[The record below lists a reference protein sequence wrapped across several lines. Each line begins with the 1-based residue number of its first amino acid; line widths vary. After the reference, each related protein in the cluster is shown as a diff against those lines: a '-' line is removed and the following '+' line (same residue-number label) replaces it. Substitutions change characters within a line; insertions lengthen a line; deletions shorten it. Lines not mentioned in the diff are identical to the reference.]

1 MRPTFVT
8 RILASSDIW
17 RASLRRGIINSKFE
31 TKLLKSITTYLV
43 LAWILLVS
51 AGIALVLIIQD
62 LDPHLPANTIVF
74 YTDIFALIFAATL
87 LGGYYLRQA
96 FGVRE
101 FAWQHLQVSARQSL
115 WFGIMLVGSF
125 ILLSFDLF
133 SWLNASLMIL
143 CLTFLESYFLF
154 K

>member
-1 MRPTFVT
+1 MKPICAT

-17 RASLRRGIINSKFE
+17 RTSLWRGIINSKFE

-43 LAWILLVS
+43 LAWILLIGAAIS
-51 AGIALVLIIQD
+51 LVFIIQD
-62 LDPHLPANTIVF
+62 LDPDRLANTIIF
-74 YTDIFALIFAATL
+74 YLDIFALIFGTTL

-96 FGVRE
+96 FGIRE

-125 ILLSFDLF
+125 LLLSFDLF
-133 SWLNASLMIL
+133 SWLNAALMIL

>member
-1 MRPTFVT
+1 MKPTLDIHT
-8 RILASSDIW
+8 TASSGIW
-17 RASLRRGIINSKFE
+17 KYSNSRGIIKSKFR

-43 LAWILLVS
+43 LAWILLIGAAIS
-51 AGIALVLIIQD
+51 LVFIIQD
-62 LDPHLPANTIVF
+62 LDPDRLANTIIF
-74 YTDIFALIFAATL
+74 YLDIFALIFGTTL

-96 FGVRE
+96 FGIRE

-125 ILLSFDLF
+125 LLLSFDLF
-133 SWLNASLMIL
+133 SWLNAALMIL